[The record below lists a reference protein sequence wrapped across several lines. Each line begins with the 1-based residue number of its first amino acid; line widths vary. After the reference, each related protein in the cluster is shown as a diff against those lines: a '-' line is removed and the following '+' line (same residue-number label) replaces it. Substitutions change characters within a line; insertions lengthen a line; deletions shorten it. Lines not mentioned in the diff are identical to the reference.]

1 MKKTKII
8 SLILIIAVLVLEIL
22 PYGAVCNFIGD
33 PEANIT
39 IRHTYSYFDLTPYGY
54 ANLGPFLTAILSC
67 ILTILIVVPGS
78 DKVNLNKPIAII
90 SAIAVITSLMPL
102 LYGLNFYSFVG
113 ALITLLLSSIAII
126 HFRIKT

>member
-54 ANLGPFLTAILSC
+54 ANFGPFLTAILSC
-67 ILTILIVVPGS
+67 ILTILIVVSSP

>member
-22 PYGAVCNFIGD
+22 PYGAVCNFMGD

-39 IRHTYSYFDLTPYGY
+39 IRNTYSYFDLTPYGY
-54 ANLGPFLTAILSC
+54 ANFGPFLTAILSC
-67 ILTILIVVPGS
+67 IITVLIVILGS

-102 LYGLNFYSFVG
+102 LYGLSFYSFVG
-113 ALITLLLSSIAII
+113 ALITLLLSAITII

>member
-54 ANLGPFLTAILSC
+54 ANFGPFLTAILSC

>member
-54 ANLGPFLTAILSC
+54 ANFGPFLTAILSC

-126 HFRIKT
+126 HFRSKT

>member
-54 ANLGPFLTAILSC
+54 ANFGPFLTAILSC

-126 HFRIKT
+126 HFRLKT